1 SREMGALIAGVSIST
16 FPYNLDVIAKV
27 ISLRDFF
34 VTLFFV
40 SLGTKIPA
48 PTKQIVLLALA
59 ASVFLLVSRLITVF
73 PVLRAL
79 KNGNRASLI
88 PALNLAQ
95 ISEFS
100 LVIGAIGVGL
110 GHITE
115 GVLSTMVMV
124 LVITSVSSTYMI
136 LFNHQ
141 LFDYLNPVLRFLG
154 VRDLGDNVDEENK
167 AVNKPL
173 VFLGFSHDA
182 SSLLHEVMRK
192 NPEYLELLAVVDFN
206 PEVKHELDRR
216 GITSIYG
223 DISHSDTL
231 HHANIH
237 DAKVLVA
244 TIPDSLLKG
253 TSNLRMLRQLRHMAP
268 HAQVIVTAQRLSDAE
283 SLYAGGAAYVYVP
296 RIMSVKD
303 LHMIVAAAMA
313 GPLDKQRR
321 EAMLELQQRE
331 EVLP

>member
-1 SREMGALIAGVSIST
+1 
-16 FPYNLDVIAKV
+16 
-27 ISLRDFF
+27 
-34 VTLFFV
+34 
-40 SLGTKIPA
+40 
-48 PTKQIVLLALA
+48 
-59 ASVFLLVSRLITVF
+59 VF

-110 GHITE
+110 GHISE
-115 GVLSTMVMV
+115 SVLSTMVMM

-141 LFDYLNPVLRFLG
+141 IFDSLRPVLALLRIK
-154 VRDLGDNVDEENK
+154 DLGEAVDEENQ
-167 AVNKPL
+167 VIDKPL

-182 SSLLHEVMRK
+182 SSLLHEITRK
-192 NPEYLELLAVVDFN
+192 NPEYLEQMAVVDFN
-206 PEVKHELDRR
+206 PEVKHQLDHR
-216 GITSIYG
+216 GITSLYG

-237 DAKVLVA
+237 AAKVLVA

-253 TSNLRMLRQLRHMAP
+253 TSNLRLLRQLRHLAP
-268 HAQVIVTAQRLSDAE
+268 DAQIIVTAQRLGDAQL
-283 SLYAGGAAYVYVP
+283 LYTAGASYVYVP

-303 LHMIVAAAMA
+303 LHVIVVAAMQ
-313 GPLDKQRR
+313 GPLDPRRR
-321 EAMLELQQRE
+321 EAMTELEERE